1 MTRCPVSNEPLG
13 SDQAKAF
20 GSWRNR
26 WRHFLKD
33 GRRLGKVRVSVIDT
47 AVVDTLYKKLL
58 VVRETHADGT
68 DRARATHHRQSRDG
82 ILPSGLERRRAAA
95 TPASFPSRI
104 PLPQWGSSHR
114 AGKRRRRPSPSCG
127 HSAPRRSKLGFSSL
141 ATAALIGWEWL
152 QCEID
157 ILDPFEVTHYRPK
170 ERPNS
175 VGVVHETVGCLVMLR
190 DAAG

>member
-1 MTRCPVSNEPLG
+1 MGLQSSSRETPPATLAELRTFR
-13 SDQAKAF
+13 AKA
-20 GSWRNR
+20 
-26 WRHFLKD
+26 
-33 GRRLGKVRVSVIDT
+33 I
-47 AVVDTLYKKLL
+47 
-58 VVRETHADGT
+58 
-68 DRARATHHRQSRDG
+68 
-82 ILPSGLERRRAAA
+82 
-95 TPASFPSRI
+95 
-104 PLPQWGSSHR
+104 
-114 AGKRRRRPSPSCG
+114 
-127 HSAPRRSKLGFSSL
+127 GFSSL